1 MVGGGYMIFDF
12 NYYLNA
18 GLINPIIIGAFILF
32 ALLSSVISV
41 YKTIRLAA
49 FEKSSLLKDIV
60 MIFGFILLLSIN
72 VSVLWSG
79 GFWLLFEDESD
90 CIITQGEIFSIEEI
104 SMMRFQ
110 NINGYAKEIV
120 IDGKKYI
127 SMHFDDFE
135 IGDYVE
141 IRYLPKSKYVL
152 SIQSG
157 YQSDDG

>member
-1 MVGGGYMIFDF
+1 MIFDF

-72 VSVLWSG
+72 IVRLSDG

-90 CIITQGEIFSIEEI
+90 SIITHGEISSIEEI
-104 SMMRFQ
+104 STMRFP
-110 NINGYAKEIV
+110 NINGYGKEIT
-120 IDGKKYI
+120 IDDEQYI
-127 SMHFDDFE
+127 SMHFDEYE

>member
-1 MVGGGYMIFDF
+1 MIFDF

-18 GLINPIIIGAFILF
+18 VLINPIIIGAFILF

-72 VSVLWSG
+72 IVRLSNG

-90 CIITQGEIFSIEEI
+90 SIITHGEISSIEEI
-104 SMMRFQ
+104 STMRFP
-110 NINGYAKEIV
+110 NINGYGKEIT
-120 IDGKKYI
+120 IDDEQYI
-127 SMHFDDFE
+127 SMHFDEYE